1 MEKLIVVVINS
12 ETKAYEA
19 SQALKELDREGSI
32 SIYAEAVLQKNAD
45 GTVTFKESAD
55 DFPIR
60 TVGGTAIGS
69 MIGLLGGPVGVGI
82 GAVAGTLA
90 GGFSDLYQAG
100 VSAEFV
106 DDVSATLKP
115 GKFAVVADVS
125 EEWVTPIDV
134 AMEKL
139 GAETIFRSPK
149 ESVEAAQ
156 RAREIAT
163 LRAEIEQYKTEQAHA
178 HAERKAKLQAK
189 IDKLNAELDA
199 KLEQAKLRSE
209 QIKSETDAK
218 VQALH
223 NRATKAKA
231 DVKNSLNARAQ
242 QIRQDYERIDAELRH
257 LVAKKLRGAAAKL
270 EQEEREPVHH

>member
-1 MEKLIVVVINS
+1 MEKLVVVVVNS

-32 SIYAEAVLQKNAD
+32 SIYAEAVLQKNAN

-60 TVGGTAIGS
+60 TVAGTAIGS

-90 GGFSDLYQAG
+90 GGFSDLYQVG
-100 VSAEFV
+100 VSADFL

-115 GKFAVVADVS
+115 GKFAIVADIS
-125 EEWVTPIDV
+125 EEWIMPLDL

-139 GAETIFRSPK
+139 GAESLLRSPK
-149 ESVEAAQ
+149 ASVEAAQ

-163 LRAEIEQYKTEQAHA
+163 LRAEIEEYKAEQAHA
-178 HAERKAKLQAK
+178 RAERKAKLQAK

-199 KLEQAKLRSE
+199 KVEQAKLRAE
-209 QIKSETDAK
+209 QMKSETDAK

-223 NRATKAKA
+223 KKAAKA
-231 DVKNSLNARAQ
+231 QAAVKNSLNARAQ
-242 QIRQDYERIDAELRH
+242 QIRHDYEEKDAQLRNV
-257 LVAKKLRGAAAKL
+257 VATKLRAAAAKV
-270 EQEEREPVHH
+270 EQHEPVHH